1 VSLEE
6 EVYLLTDEIQV
17 SLARLGDRLSDRKR
31 RLFAC
36 ACCRDLRMWPLLV
49 EEESRRAIEVSEQ
62 FADGLCECHELEEAR
77 IASRLVAEAA
87 VAIIDKS
94 GVWIG
99 RVRAKA
105 TAGMAASKVAEIAL
119 RPEEVADL
127 VVTAMDE
134 GISGKL
140 QPRFLLIE
148 VAGNLWHS
156 TDFSAEWLT
165 TEVVRLAQ
173 ASYDSRCFD
182 RMSELADAL
191 ESAGCTN
198 EDILAHCR
206 GPYFHVPGCWVVDLI
221 LGRK

>member
-1 VSLEE
+1 MSLEE
-6 EVYLLTDEIQV
+6 AFILTNEIQV
-17 SLARLGDRLSDRKR
+17 SLARHGDRLSDRKR

-36 ACCRDLRMWPLLV
+36 ACCRDVRMWPLLV

-62 FADGLCECHELEEAR
+62 FADGLCNCDELEDAR
-77 IASRLVAEAA
+77 SAARMVAEGAKA
-87 VAIIDKS
+87 LIEKA

-105 TAGMAASKVAEIAL
+105 TAGVAASKVAEIPL
-119 RPEEVADL
+119 RLEEVADL
-127 VVTAMDE
+127 VVKAMDD
-134 GISGKL
+134 GMSGKL

-156 TDFSAEWLT
+156 IDVSDEWLT
-165 TEVVRLAQ
+165 TEVVELAQ

-191 ESAGCTN
+191 KGAGCTN

-206 GPYFHVPGCWVVDLI
+206 GPYFHVRGCWVVDLI
-221 LGRK
+221 LGKE